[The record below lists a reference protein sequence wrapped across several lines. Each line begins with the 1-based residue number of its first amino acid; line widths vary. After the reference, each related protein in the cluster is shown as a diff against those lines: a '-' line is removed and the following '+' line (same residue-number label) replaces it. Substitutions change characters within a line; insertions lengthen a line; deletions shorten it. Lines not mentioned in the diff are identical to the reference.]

1 MLSSNIW
8 TEYCSIHIQIH
19 LFTLKIF
26 CITKKRPL
34 TSKTTPISNNGSHV
48 RVVSIERQIVTIV
61 VTYWADCQLCCH
73 FGYRHCMNEQT

>member
-1 MLSSNIW
+1 MSQKQCYLAISGLSIVQ
-8 TEYCSIHIQIH
+8 YIYK
-19 LFTLKIF
+19 F
-26 CITKKRPL
+26 ITKKRPL
-34 TSKTTPISNNGSHV
+34 TSKTTSISNNGSHV